1 MKRIIMN
8 SLLTLGLALPLISG
22 LNAAPA
28 PQKKQASQ
36 PQKKATQQSQAKKS
50 QGKKVANQKAQPNR
64 QQAKRPAQS
73 NKKPLSPAELEKRKQ
88 KEQEELQKRAMLQA
102 YFSKPKSGLFIGL
115 GVGASVITRSADLT
129 GLSGRQSGDMSLGF
143 GANWEARLGWQQ
155 YITNKMGF
163 RIYASYDQ
171 TWAFPGQMIGL
182 GLKGLR
188 RDYVFID
195 KVLLNADYLLDL
207 LAESSRRIS
216 VFAGVYGGWAEANQK
231 YYKTSNSSGGGSTA
245 DSLVGNNYD
254 DSYVFGIN
262 AGIALVIKR
271 HHKVEVY
278 ARVPMLDINSQEY
291 FEAYTNSTSN
301 ALVPVDTMWRVPT
314 FGFGYSFVF

>member
-1 MKRIIMN
+1 MKKIIT
-8 SLLTLGLALPLISG
+8 LLLIVALALPLGI
-22 LNAAPA
+22 NAAPA
-28 PQKKQASQ
+28 KTQANAKQ
-36 PQKKATQQSQAKKS
+36 PQRAQQGKKP

-73 NKKPLSPAELEKRKQ
+73 HKKPLSPAELEKRKQ
-88 KEQEELQKRAMLQA
+88 KEQEELQQRAILQA
-102 YFSKPKSGLFIGL
+102 YYSKPKSGIFLGL
-115 GVGASVITRSADLT
+115 GVGASVITRSADIT

-171 TWAFPGQMIGL
+171 TWAFPGQMISL

-195 KVLLNADYLLDL
+195 KVLLNADFLLDL

-231 YYKTSNSSGGGSTA
+231 YFKTGGSGYESIA
-245 DSLVGNNYD
+245 NSLLGNNYD

-262 AGIALVIKR
+262 AGIALVIKQ
-271 HHKVEVY
+271 HHKVEIY
-278 ARVPMLDINSQEY
+278 ARVPMLDINSTEY
-291 FEAYTNSTSN
+291 FEAYDSTASNSAKST
-301 ALVPVDTMWRVPT
+301 LYPVDTAWRVLT
-314 FGFGYSFVF
+314 INVGYSFVF

>member
-8 SLLTLGLALPLISG
+8 SLLTLGLALPLVSG

-50 QGKKVANQKAQPNR
+50 QGKKVAH
-64 QQAKRPAQS
+64 
-73 NKKPLSPAELEKRKQ
+73 KKPLSPEEIEKRK
-88 KEQEELQKRAMLQA
+88 KAEQEELQKRAMLQA

-143 GANWEARLGWQQ
+143 GANWGARLGWQQ

-231 YYKTSNSSGGGSTA
+231 YYKTGSSGVGSTA
-245 DSLVGNNYD
+245 NSLVGNNYD

-291 FEAYTNSTSN
+291 FEAYTSSTN
-301 ALVPVDTMWRVPT
+301 NTLVPVDTMWRVPT

>member
-50 QGKKVANQKAQPNR
+50 QGKKVAH
-64 QQAKRPAQS
+64 
-73 NKKPLSPAELEKRKQ
+73 KKPLSPEEIEKRK
-88 KEQEELQKRAMLQA
+88 KAEQEELQKRAMLQA
-102 YFSKPKSGLFIGL
+102 YFSKPKSGIFIGL

-216 VFAGVYGGWAEANQK
+216 VFAGIYGGWAEANQK
-231 YYKTSNSSGGGSTA
+231 YYKTSNSSGSGSTA
-245 DSLVGNNYD
+245 NSLIGNNYD

>member
-50 QGKKVANQKAQPNR
+50 QGKKVAH
-64 QQAKRPAQS
+64 
-73 NKKPLSPAELEKRKQ
+73 KKPLSPEEIEKRK
-88 KEQEELQKRAMLQA
+88 KAEQEELQKRAMLQA

-195 KVLLNADYLLDL
+195 KVLLNADFLLDL

-231 YYKTSNSSGGGSTA
+231 YYKTNSSGSDSTA
-245 DSLVGNNYD
+245 NSLVGNNYD

-291 FEAYTNSTSN
+291 FEAYTNSTNN

>member
-50 QGKKVANQKAQPNR
+50 QGKKVAH
-64 QQAKRPAQS
+64 
-73 NKKPLSPAELEKRKQ
+73 KKPLSPEEIEKRK
-88 KEQEELQKRAMLQA
+88 KAEQEELQKRAMLQA

-231 YYKTSNSSGGGSTA
+231 YYKTGSSGVGNTA
-245 DSLVGNNYD
+245 NSLIGNNYD

-291 FEAYTNSTSN
+291 FEAYTNSTNN